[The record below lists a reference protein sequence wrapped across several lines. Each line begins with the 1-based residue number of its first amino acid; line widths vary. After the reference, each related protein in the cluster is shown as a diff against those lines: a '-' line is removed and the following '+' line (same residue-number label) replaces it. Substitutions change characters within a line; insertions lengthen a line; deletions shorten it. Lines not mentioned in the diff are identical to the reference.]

1 MKKKKDMT
9 GLYFIAPW
17 LFGLVVFKLYP
28 FIASFILS
36 FTKYDIIGSPKFIG
50 LANYIKL
57 FTDDSVFWKSLFVTL
72 RYVIISVPINLVV
85 ALLVAMIMN
94 SKIKGINTFR
104 TVYYIPSILGGNIAI
119 MILWKF
125 LFSNTGLINQIIEKM
140 GGSPVAWFASEY
152 GTLFVIVL
160 LHVWQFG
167 SAMLIFLAALKEVP
181 QELYEAAEM
190 DGANKVRSF
199 FSITLPSISP
209 IIFFNLVMGLIGA
222 LQEFNAPYM
231 LTKGGPLK
239 STYFIGL
246 YIYDN
251 AYRLFNM
258 GYASALSWVLFVIIM
273 LLTVLVF
280 KSSRGW
286 VYYSDGGNK

>member
-1 MKKKKDMT
+1 MKKDKT
-9 GLYFIAPW
+9 GLLFIAPW
-17 LFGLVVFKLYP
+17 FFGLCVYKLYP
-28 FIASFILS
+28 FITSFILS

-50 LANYIKL
+50 FGNYIKL
-57 FTDDSVFWKSLFVTL
+57 FTEDKVFFKSLFVTI
-72 RYVIISVPINLVV
+72 RYVICSVPINLAV

-94 SKIKGINTFR
+94 SKLKGINTYR
-104 TVYYIPSILGGNIAI
+104 TIYYIPSILGGNIAI

-125 LFSNTGLINQIIEKM
+125 LFSNTGLINQIIGKF
-140 GGSPVAWFASEY
+140 GVSPISWFSSEY
-152 GTLFVIVL
+152 GTLLVVVL

-181 QELYEAAEM
+181 QELYEAAEI
-190 DGANKVRSF
+190 DGASQIKKFLN
-199 FSITLPSISP
+199 ITIPSISP

-231 LTKGGPLK
+231 LTKGGPLR

-273 LLTVLVF
+273 ALTGIVF
-280 KSSRGW
+280 KSSSYW
-286 VYYSDGGNK
+286 VFYSDEGKK

>member
-1 MKKKKDMT
+1 MKKDKT
-9 GLYFIAPW
+9 GLLFIAPW
-17 LFGLVVFKLYP
+17 LFGICVYKIYP
-28 FIASFILS
+28 FIASFVLS
-36 FTKYDIIGSPKFIG
+36 FTQYNIVGSPKFIG
-50 LANYIKL
+50 FDNYIKL
-57 FTDDSVFWKSLFVTL
+57 FTKDTLFLKSLFVTI
-72 RYVIISVPINLVV
+72 RYVVISVPINLIV
-85 ALLVAMIMN
+85 ALIVAMVMN
-94 SKIKGINTFR
+94 SKLKGISLYR

-125 LFSNTGLINQIIEKM
+125 LFSNTGLINQIIGGL
-140 GGSPVAWFASEY
+140 GGSPISWFSSEY

-190 DGANKVRSF
+190 DGASYFKKFLN
-199 FSITLPSISP
+199 ITIPSISP

-231 LTKGGPLK
+231 LTKGGPLQT
-239 STYFIGL
+239 TYFIGL

-273 LLTVLVF
+273 TLTAIIF
-280 KSSRGW
+280 KSSSYW
-286 VYYSDGGNK
+286 VFYSDGGKD

>member
-1 MKKKKDMT
+1 MRKDKM
-9 GLYFIAPW
+9 GLLFIAPW
-17 LFGLVVFKLYP
+17 LLGLCIFKLYP

-36 FTKYDIIGSPKFIG
+36 FTKYDIIGTPEFIG
-50 LANYIKL
+50 LQNYIKL
-57 FTDDSVFWKSLFVTL
+57 FTQDKVFLKSLFVTL
-72 RYVIISVPINLVV
+72 RYVVISVPINLVV
-85 ALLVAMIMN
+85 ALLVAMVMN
-94 SKIKGINTFR
+94 SKMKGISIFR

-119 MILWKF
+119 MVLWKF
-125 LFSNTGLINQIIEKM
+125 LFSNTGLVNQIVSSL
-140 GGSPVAWFASEY
+140 GGSPISWFSSEY
-152 GTLFVIVL
+152 GTLFVIAI

-190 DGANKVRSF
+190 DGASKFKRFLN
-199 FSITLPSISP
+199 ITIPSISP
-209 IIFFNLVMGLIGA
+209 IIFFNLVMGLIGS

-239 STYFIGL
+239 TTYFIGL

-258 GYASALSWVLFVIIM
+258 GYASALSWVLFMII
-273 LLTVLVF
+273 LILTALVF
-280 KSSRGW
+280 KSSSYW
-286 VYYSDGGNK
+286 VFYSDEGGK

>member
-1 MKKKKDMT
+1 MKKDKM
-9 GLYFIAPW
+9 GLLFISPW
-17 LFGLVVFKLYP
+17 LFGLCVYKIYP
-28 FIASFILS
+28 FIASLILS
-36 FTKYDIIGSPKFIG
+36 FTKYDIVGSPKFIG
-50 LANYIKL
+50 FDNYIKL
-57 FTDDSVFWKSLFVTL
+57 FTKDTLFLKSLFVTI
-72 RYVIISVPINLVV
+72 RYVVISVPINLVV
-85 ALLVAMIMN
+85 ALIVAMVMN
-94 SKIKGINTFR
+94 SKLKGISVYR

-125 LFSNTGLINQIIEKM
+125 LFSNTGLINQIIGGF
-140 GGSPVAWFASEY
+140 GGSPISWFSSEY

-190 DGANKVRSF
+190 DGASYFKKFLN
-199 FSITLPSISP
+199 ITIPSISP

-231 LTKGGPLK
+231 LTKGGPLQT
-239 STYFIGL
+239 TYFIGL

-273 LLTVLVF
+273 TLTAVIF
-280 KSSRGW
+280 KSSSYW
-286 VYYSDGGNK
+286 VFYSDGGKD